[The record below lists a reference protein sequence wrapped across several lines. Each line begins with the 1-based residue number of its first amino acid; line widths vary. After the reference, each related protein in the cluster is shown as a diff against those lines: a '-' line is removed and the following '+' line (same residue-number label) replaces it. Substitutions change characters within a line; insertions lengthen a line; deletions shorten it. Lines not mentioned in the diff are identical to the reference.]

1 MIFENRCPV
10 FLLNIQG
17 FKEEHLNSVNRKCL
31 IGSSAYRR
39 STKLMSLAKILR
51 EFVNSII
58 LPLNTYC
65 PDTGN

>member
-1 MIFENRCPV
+1 MSLF
-10 FLLNIQG
+10 NIQG
-17 FKEEHLNSVNRKCL
+17 FKGGHLNLINRKCL
-31 IGSSAYRR
+31 IGSSAYCH

-65 PDTGN
+65 PDMGN